1 MVKLWLLI
9 FAVAQVHGF
18 FSPATFS
25 LQRYGQTPSVN
36 GHGFITADEE
46 TAPILIRAL
55 QQYIKESQVFDV
67 PDAPVQ
73 YTRSYGRHR
82 GVIHEEPRGS
92 TVRLLG
98 EEQAEN
104 EVPESKPF
112 KLY

>member
-1 MVKLWLLI
+1 MAKLWLLI

-25 LQRYGQTPSVN
+25 LQRFGQTPSVN

-55 QQYIKESQVFDV
+55 EKYIKESQVFDV

-73 YTRSYGRHR
+73 YTRTYGRHR
-82 GVIHEEPRGS
+82 GVIREEPRGL

-98 EEQAEN
+98 EPQAEN
-104 EVPESKPF
+104 EVPRSKPF
-112 KLY
+112 KFY